1 MFNYKAITSPTTPE
15 SPARTRFWP
24 APATAPLL
32 SVEFEAVDV
41 AAEPEAPVPVADDE
55 AEVPVSEGPD
65 AADPLGSAVPE
76 VAEEPVAVAVSAA
89 VIFSRPA
96 VIVTGKKVSEMPL
109 NAPIIVPGLLASGPA
124 TV

>member
-1 MFNYKAITSPTTPE
+1 MPE

-24 APATAPLL
+24 APDTAPLL
-32 SVEFEAVDV
+32 SVEFEAEV
-41 AAEPEAPVPVADDE
+41 AVPVADDE
-55 AEVPVSEGPD
+55 AEAEAPVFEGPD
-65 AADPLGSAVPE
+65 AADPVGSAVPE
-76 VAEEPVAVAVSAA
+76 VAEEPVAVAVPAA

-109 NAPIIVPGLLASGPA
+109 NAPIIIPGLLASGPA